1 MKSIRVIIAPLVV
14 LAGCNAIGDSL
25 NPFTDNVTTE
35 LGSRNTDAIAGG
47 GGSKKKD
54 EIARHALEVMGSYRR
69 AETPQPYY
77 PVVTPADIRMM
88 WVPDH
93 INRLGDLVPAHYY
106 YLRVL
111 PEGFAVQD
119 AFEIEKRLNPPT
131 GGNVSSAGGGS
142 AAQLFQGDYGT
153 AGGGNTPYQYK
164 EERR

>member
-1 MKSIRVIIAPLVV
+1 MRKLNTILCPLAL
-14 LAGCNAIGDSL
+14 LAGCSFADSL
-25 NPFTDNVTTE
+25 NPYADPVTQE

-77 PVVTPADIRMM
+77 PVVNPADIRMM

-119 AFEIEKRLNPPT
+119 AFEIERRLNPPT
-131 GGNVSSAGGGS
+131 GGNVSSNAGGG
-142 AAQLFQGDYGT
+142 ATLFQGDYGT
-153 AGGGNTPYQYK
+153 AAGGTVPYQYK